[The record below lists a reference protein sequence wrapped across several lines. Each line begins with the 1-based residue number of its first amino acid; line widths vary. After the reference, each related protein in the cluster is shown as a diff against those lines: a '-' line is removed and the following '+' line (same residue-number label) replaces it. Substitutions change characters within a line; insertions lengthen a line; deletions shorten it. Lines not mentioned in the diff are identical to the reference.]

1 MNLVKARNQSK
12 AGDPVFTP
20 EYQAIC
26 RPIFVQMQ
34 SEMSLGSA
42 FALGVTSSSRGD
54 GRSTL
59 ALGLA
64 VAASSQIGI
73 NGRVL
78 VVDADIA
85 NPTLHIRCGRA
96 LAPGLSE
103 VMTQRV
109 PMTQA
114 IVEVIPGVWVL
125 PGGSSPT
132 NATRHLKKLEELAL
146 FEQLGKH
153 FDVVIVDLP
162 PVLSPELGMLP
173 SRLVPKL
180 VVVARAGVTK
190 RDQLQSTL
198 AVFPT
203 GSVSAVLL
211 NEYRE
216 RTPGWMKR
224 FLH

>member
-1 MNLVKARNQSK
+1 MKLIKSKDQVKSEN
-12 AGDPVFTP
+12 PLFMP
-20 EYQAIC
+20 ELQTVC
-26 RPIFVQMQ
+26 RPIFVQLQ

-64 VAASSQIGI
+64 VAAASQIGI
-73 NGRVL
+73 QGRVL
-78 VVDADIA
+78 VVDADIE
-85 NPTLHIRCGRA
+85 NPTLHIRCG
-96 LAPGLSE
+96 LAQTPGLSE
-103 VMTQRV
+103 VMTQHV
-109 PMTQA
+109 PITQA
-114 IVEVIPGVWVL
+114 IVEMTPGVWVL
-125 PGGSSPT
+125 PAGSRPT
-132 NATRHLKKLEELAL
+132 NATRHLKKLEELAF

-153 FDVVIVDLP
+153 FDAIIVDLP
-162 PVLSPELGMLP
+162 PVLTPELGLLP
-173 SRLVPKL
+173 PRLVPRL
-180 VVVARAGVTK
+180 VVVTRAGVTK

>member
-1 MNLVKARNQSK
+1 MNLVKASK
-12 AGDPVFTP
+12 QGKVENPLLMP
-20 EYQAIC
+20 ELQAVC

-34 SEMSLGSA
+34 SEMSLGTA

-64 VAASSQIGI
+64 VAAASQIGI
-73 NGRVL
+73 QGRVL

-85 NPTLHIRCGRA
+85 NPTLHIRCG
-96 LAPGLSE
+96 LAQTPGLSE
-103 VMTQRV
+103 VMTQNV

-114 IVEVIPGVWVL
+114 IVEITPGVWVL
-125 PGGSSPT
+125 PGGSTPI
-132 NATRHLKKLEELAL
+132 NAARHLKKLEELEL

-153 FDVVIVDLP
+153 FDAVIVDLP
-162 PVLSPELGMLP
+162 PVLTPELGMLP
-173 SRLVPKL
+173 PRLVPRL
-180 VVVARAGVTK
+180 VVVARAGITK
-190 RDQLQSTL
+190 RDQLLSTL
-198 AVFPT
+198 TAFPA

-216 RTPGWMKR
+216 RAPRWLKR
-224 FLH
+224 LLH